1 MARDEFEKHDRL
13 IRLMRELALFQAQP
27 RGLTTA
33 QIGEK
38 MGISQRQAQRDIAA
52 WFALLQQRGASECHL
67 LGICSGAYHGFKAAV
82 AGLPLASVLAI
93 NPLVF
98 FWRDGMP
105 LDPPLSEP
113 GVMRMATVYQKSA
126 RDPSK
131 WLRLLTGRVDVA
143 QLARVM
149 SRRAR
154 TRARH
159 ALRGLA
165 RAVGIPLH
173 DDLVAELRTVQARGA
188 RLRLILS
195 DGDPS
200 TRLTAAMG
208 FEDAS
213 WRPGLVGAR
222 AADILTAALESCG
235 LDEHDPRYV
244 RDELEA
250 QLSMEAESGA
260 GRDWRVERRM
270 WLSVDPT
277 RQ

>member
-1 MARDEFEKHDRL
+1 
-13 IRLMRELALFQAQP
+13 
-27 RGLTTA
+27 
-33 QIGEK
+33 
-38 MGISQRQAQRDIAA
+38 
-52 WFALLQQRGASECHL
+52 
-67 LGICSGAYHGFKAAV
+67 
-82 AGLPLASVLAI
+82 
-93 NPLVF
+93 
-98 FWRDGMP
+98 
-105 LDPPLSEP
+105 
-113 GVMRMATVYQKSA
+113 MATVYQKSA

-195 DGDPS
+195 DGDPGLGILREEGGS
-200 TRLTAAMG
+200 MVDKLVRSGSLSLRMLPGTDHTFSKQAA
-208 FEDAS
+208 
-213 WRPGLVGAR
+213 RQ
-222 AADILTAALESCG
+222 ALC
-235 LDEHDPRYV
+235 
-244 RDELEA
+244 DELEA